1 MPKKLVL
8 DRAVSIHL
16 KDGDF
21 VVVPEGE
28 VWKVSSTTPLC
39 FQLTD
44 DRNASENNSAGRLN
58 VRTGFLVGAGVKI
71 GPDTSNRYST
81 CITGL
86 AFKLQE
92 V

>member
-8 DRAVSIHL
+8 ERAVSICI
-16 KDGDF
+16 KDGER

-28 VWKVSSTTPLC
+28 VWKVSSTTPLR

-44 DRNASENNSAGRLN
+44 DRDASENGSAGRLN
-58 VRTGFLVGAGVKI
+58 GGSGFLVGAGVKF
-71 GPDTSNRYST
+71 GPDTQNRNNAF
-81 CITGL
+81 ITGL

>member
-8 DRAVSIHL
+8 DRAVRLHL

-21 VVVPEGE
+21 AVVPEGE

-44 DRNASENNSAGRLN
+44 DRNASENDSAGRLN
-58 VRTGFLVGAGVKI
+58 VRSGFLVGAGVKF
-71 GPDTSNRYST
+71 GPDTQNRNNAF
-81 CITGL
+81 ITGL

>member
-21 VVVPEGE
+21 AVVPEGE

-39 FQLTD
+39 FRLTD
-44 DRNASENNSAGRLN
+44 DRNASEYNSAGRLN

-71 GPDTSNRYST
+71 GPDTQNRYST

-86 AFKLQE
+86 AFKVQE